1 MLGFITL
8 LRHHSGNVKFKAPQ
22 HNPRSQQLSVLHLI
36 TQNRNNLKQI
46 HSKYLKL
53 LKQNTKVNPKPKK
66 SPPHFIPGLLKTV
79 PMSILKWPTMLPCLR
94 NFLSDIT

>member
-46 HSKYLKL
+46 HSQYLKL
-53 LKQNTKVNPKPKK
+53 LNLNTKVNPK
-66 SPPHFIPGLLKTV
+66 S
-79 PMSILKWPTMLPCLR
+79 
-94 NFLSDIT
+94 

>member
-46 HSKYLKL
+46 HSQYLKL
-53 LKQNTKVNPKPKK
+53 L
-66 SPPHFIPGLLKTV
+66 
-79 PMSILKWPTMLPCLR
+79 
-94 NFLSDIT
+94 NF